1 MSTTPPDWSSLLP
14 ALLDFERSPGRYA
27 VVLREPR
34 PLFEHTLTLL
44 QLAAGRTVDGLADLA
59 QNPAQTDEL
68 KRAARFFVRTV
79 LLRPGVDHYTLLGLA
94 PGCEA
99 DELREH
105 YRLMIRLTH
114 PDFAAGSGEAWPADA
129 ATRINQAND
138 VLSSFGRRS
147 DYDAA
152 LASAQPVASAAAAA
166 AAAVPKMPA
175 AAARGG
181 GLTLRP
187 KKEADAAADRTGPRV
202 PRGLKIALVSLGALG
217 AATALLL
224 NGPAGDSGSLVVR
237 KLTPA
242 ATPALPVEAVPPPA
256 SEAAVATVEPV
267 HTAPEAAV
275 RVAGTKPVRAERV
288 TTVRAEP
295 PSPVRTEPV
304 EVLAQYQPAAVPPKP
319 RRSRASPE
327 PADTGLAGQGGG
339 ASDEAALSLTM
350 DGRMAAPAAM
360 AVAMVVAPAVAAPPA
375 VATPV
380 VVAAPAAL
388 PRAAAVPAEPAP
400 APAPARAP
408 LPAPTLAQVQ
418 PALSRLMG
426 SLPGARGEHLAH
438 WIDADFRAHP
448 DTGRFVSRFNQLLA
462 GQRVTQLGAVRFSAR
477 TQGEQLVVEGVIQ
490 LHTLGADE
498 QARVRD
504 LHLRAFFQPHEGRT
518 ALTQLVAGSLP

>member
-44 QLAAGRTVDGLADLA
+44 QLAAGRSVDGLADLA
-59 QNPAQTDEL
+59 QDPAQTDEL
-68 KRAARFFVRTV
+68 RRAARFFVRTV

-94 PGCEA
+94 PGCDA
-99 DELREH
+99 AELREH

-114 PDFAAGSGEAWPADA
+114 PDFAAGRGEAWPADA

-237 KLTPA
+237 KLSPV
-242 ATPALPVEAVPPPA
+242 ATPALPVEAVPPPV
-256 SEAAVATVEPV
+256 SEAAVEPV
-267 HTAPEAAV
+267 RTAPEAAV

-304 EVLAQYQPAAVPPKP
+304 EGLAQYQPVAAPAQP

-327 PADTGLAGQGGG
+327 PAETGVAGQGGG
-339 ASDEAALSLTM
+339 AADEAALSLAM
-350 DGRMAAPAAM
+350 DARMAVSAATP
-360 AVAMVVAPAVAAPPA
+360 VALVVTPAVAAPPVA
-375 VATPV
+375 ATPV
-380 VVAAPAAL
+380 VVAAPVAL
-388 PRAAAVPAEPAP
+388 PKAAAVPAEPAP

-448 DTGRFVSRFNQLLA
+448 DTGRFVNRFNQLLA